1 MSLRD
6 TQFLVQLLTACVK
19 VSHQE
24 KENEAPLSHAQI
36 DQFLSEYQTFVTKA
50 HGYIGA
56 YQQRQMSYMEATQQL
71 LEIIADGEGFMGYMQ
86 QHADE
91 TQWNNYRTI
100 EIELEDLTRELLEEE
115 ILRTYRTFA
124 EVLKKGELFLIK
136 TLYRS
141 LVSHVQLLKSYPRF
155 AAEQEARLELL
166 LTEEQALMA
175 LLQVAPAAIPAWVA
189 TSTLPEALKA
199 ALLEGVMGY

>member
-1 MSLRD
+1 MPAPYGMCYGKAARPRERD
-6 TQFLVQLLTACVK
+6 P
-19 VSHQE
+19 
-24 KENEAPLSHAQI
+24 PLSHAQI
-36 DQFLSEYQTFVTKA
+36 EQFLSEYQAFVTRA
-50 HGYIGA
+50 HGYIRA
-56 YQQRQMSYMEATQQL
+56 YEERQISYMEATQQL

-86 QHADE
+86 QYADDV
-91 TQWNNYRTI
+91 QWVTYRTI
-100 EIELEDLTRELLEEE
+100 EEELEDLTRELLEEE

>member
-1 MSLRD
+1 LSLRD

-136 TLYRS
+136 TLYRRTRS
-141 LVSHVQLLKSYPRF
+141 PPRIITHRRTGPNGFVASCSGSHPGLGRHLYS
-155 AAEQEARLELL
+155 A
-166 LTEEQALMA
+166 
-175 LLQVAPAAIPAWVA
+175 
-189 TSTLPEALKA
+189 
-199 ALLEGVMGY
+199 